1 VTVSGR
7 IGAAILLALLLV
19 PMGSESRAARPA
31 PVVPRLVGTL
41 DLGGTAGGAHL
52 GDVDGDGALDAVTLR
67 GGRVAAVT
75 AAGAPLFE
83 RFLGADE
90 LAAVRDL
97 DGDGRAEIVFVNRAT
112 RTVGAFDARAQTVRW
127 QILLPES
134 ADLDAAYV
142 RVADLEAARPGLETV
157 VFPDFTHTLGDA
169 FGYFVSA
176 AGEVY
181 ARPAVRNTNCNQL
194 NYPQMAVA
202 NVDNAG
208 DPEVVVVGRPRL
220 LVFGSNGQLRSELEF
235 KAGDPEGRHYGT
247 LSLANVDADPDLE
260 AVVVADRIAQVTPE
274 KSHAVTVFDL
284 APATRELWRMV
295 LPHGQTLESIPGG
308 VADFDGDG
316 RADLAVNHFDGAT
329 QAVELYRGAGDPARP
344 GAPLL
349 LCREPNA
356 FAWDAVEL
364 AGAGAPELLASATNE
379 AAPSLSFRSRLV
391 VFGTDVAGGGCR
403 LRPIGDAIADAR
415 YATRPLRA
423 LDREELATS
432 AWADRTG
439 VATIRTADGPAVVT
453 YTRGEGEATRLQLRA
468 VAAGRLKSL
477 DGGRRPGTIRAVAS
491 TGVVLVAEGEAED
504 AADTLAFYRW
514 DAQRG
519 DLARVGTFRSGGFD
533 AAAPQLADLDGD
545 AKPELVVRRPGRR
558 IAVYTF
564 DPATG
569 RFAERWA
576 ADGNAAPVIDAASG
590 RVYVVAPD
598 NKGRVKLE
606 AHGSNGRVLWRTKF
620 LDLPASTRP
629 ELAVGHFTAP
639 GESDVWVSASR
650 QRSWLVRGRDGQVVW
665 ESDAV
670 FSYDNR
676 AAVGDVDDDRVDDL
690 VVVGNATYGVYGG
703 RDGRPIHGPVDVRQL
718 GGDLYATPLLAGD
731 GTVVLSAPGTLARA
745 RLSGKKVWSVARA
758 VQRTSDALLVGLARD
773 ARGEVV
779 RVGGNFGPYDR
790 FTAYEFKDGD
800 VAFTTA
806 HIPTTDV
813 VTADTDRDGVAEF
826 VFGTADGRVV
836 ALRSDSGAEV
846 WSIDVGAFAGAP
858 VFGGGLLAV
867 PVADGTVR
875 LFAF

>member
-1 VTVSGR
+1 M
-7 IGAAILLALLLV
+7 LALLLV
-19 PMGSESRAARPA
+19 PMGLETRAARPA

-75 AAGAPLFE
+75 ATGTTIFE
-83 RFLGADE
+83 RFLGANE

-112 RTVGAFDARAQTVRW
+112 RTLGAFDAKSQTLRW
-127 QILLPES
+127 QILFPES

-142 RVADLEAARPGLETV
+142 RVTDLEASRPGLETV

-176 AGEVY
+176 AGEIY
-181 ARPAVRNTNCNQL
+181 ARPAVRNTNGNQL
-194 NYPQMAVA
+194 NYPQMAIA
-202 NVDNAG
+202 NIDNTG

-220 LVFGSNGQLRSELEF
+220 LVYASNGQLRSELEF
-235 KAGDPEGRHYGT
+235 KAGDPEGRHYGA
-247 LSLANVDADPDLE
+247 LSLANVDEDAELE
-260 AVVVADRIAQVTPE
+260 AVVVADRIAQVTPD

-284 APATRELWRMV
+284 TPTPRELWRMV
-295 LPHGQTLESIPGG
+295 PPHGQTLESIPGG

-316 RADLAVNHFDGAT
+316 MADLAVNRFDGAT

-364 AGAGAPELLASATNE
+364 AGGGAPELLASATNE

-391 VFGTDVAGGGCR
+391 VFGTEVAGGCR
-403 LRPIGDAIADAR
+403 LRAIGDAIADAR

-432 AWADRTG
+432 VWADRAG
-439 VATIRTADGPAVVT
+439 VATIGTADGPAVVT
-453 YTRGEGEATRLQLRA
+453 YTRGAGEATRLQLRA
-468 VAAGRLKSL
+468 AVAGRLESL
-477 DGGRRPGTIRAVAS
+477 DGGRRPGTIRAVSS

-514 DAQRG
+514 DAARG
-519 DLARVGTFRSGGFD
+519 DLARVGAFRSSGFD
-533 AAAPQLADLDGD
+533 DAAPQLADLDGD
-545 AKPELVVRRPGRR
+545 AKPELVVRLPGRR
-558 IAVYTF
+558 VAVYAF
-564 DPATG
+564 DAATG
-569 RFAERWA
+569 RFAERWV
-576 ADGNAAPVIDAASG
+576 ADGNAAPAIDAASG

-606 AHGSNGRVLWRTKF
+606 AHGPNGRVLWRTKF
-620 LDLPASTRP
+620 LDLPASARP

-676 AAVGDVDDDRVDDL
+676 AAVDDVNGDRVDDL
-690 VVVGNATYGVYGG
+690 VVVGNATYGVYSG

-718 GGDLYATPLLAGD
+718 GSDLYATPLVAGD
-731 GTVVLSAPGTLARA
+731 GTVVLAAPGTLARA
-745 RLSGKKVWSVARA
+745 RLSGKKIWSVARA

-773 ARGEVV
+773 AKGKVV

-790 FTAYEFKDGD
+790 FTAYEFDDGD

-806 HIPTTDV
+806 HVPTTDV
-813 VTADTDRDGVAEF
+813 VAADTDRDGVAEF

-836 ALRSDSGAEV
+836 ALRSDTGAEV
-846 WSIDVGAFAGAP
+846 WSIEVGAFAGAP
-858 VFGGGLLAV
+858 VFDGGLLAA

-875 LFAF
+875 IYAFGGN